1 MTTTDKRATL
11 LRILTT
17 ALAVCFCTTMMAQ
30 DGSTPTKK
38 VTHTEMVAV
47 GSADL
52 LDTYLSPEKY
62 KGSEMRYISH
72 TIRDIPGDRW
82 QQQIIHQGSIAMA
95 DDRAEDGNLMGGLYT
110 LDYALQRPLHPGD
123 GQWELRVGGMAN
135 FNLGVLYNSRNQNN
149 PAQLKLSMQLGP
161 AAAVTKA
168 FHLFGKEWR
177 ARYEVELPLLGLM
190 FCPNYGQSYYEIF
203 TRGDYDHNA
212 VVTTPFNAPSMR
224 HALTIDFPLWKV
236 TWRVGYLGDYQQAE
250 VNNLKQHAYTHALL
264 LGWVKKFKVTRTRK

>member
-11 LRILTT
+11 LRILIT
-17 ALAVCFCTTMMAQ
+17 ALAACICTTMMAQ
-30 DGSTPTKK
+30 ADSPPTKE
-38 VTHTEMVAV
+38 VTHSEMVAI

-123 GQWELRVGGMAN
+123 GRWELRVGGMAN

-161 AAAVTKA
+161 AAAITRA
-168 FHLFGKEWR
+168 FRLFGKEWR

-190 FCPNYGQSYYEIF
+190 FSPNYGQSYYEIF

-224 HALTIDFPLWKV
+224 HAFTIDFPLWKV

-250 VNNLKQHAYTHALL
+250 VNHLKQHAYTHALL
-264 LGWVKKFKVTRTRK
+264 LGWVKEFKVTRTRK

>member
-11 LRILTT
+11 RHILIT
-17 ALAVCFCTTMMAQ
+17 ALAACICTTMMAQ
-30 DGSTPTKK
+30 ADSPPTKE
-38 VTHTEMVAV
+38 VTHTEMVAI
-47 GSADL
+47 GSTDL

-62 KGSEMRYISH
+62 KGSEIRYISH

-110 LDYALQRPLHPGD
+110 LDYALQRSLHPGD
-123 GQWELRVGGMAN
+123 GRWELRVGGMAN

-161 AAAVTKA
+161 AAAITRA
-168 FHLFGKEWR
+168 FRLFGKEWR

-190 FCPNYGQSYYEIF
+190 FRPNYGQSYYEIF

-212 VVTTPFNAPSMR
+212 VVTTPF
-224 HALTIDFPLWKV
+224 PLWKV

-250 VNNLKQHAYTHALL
+250 VNHLKQHAYTHALL
-264 LGWVKKFKVTRTRK
+264 LGWVKEFKVTRTRK